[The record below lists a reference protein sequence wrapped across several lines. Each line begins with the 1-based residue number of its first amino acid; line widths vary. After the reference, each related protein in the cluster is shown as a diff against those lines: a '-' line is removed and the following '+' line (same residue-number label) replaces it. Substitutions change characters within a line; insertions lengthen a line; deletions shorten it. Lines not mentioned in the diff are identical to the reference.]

1 MRLMVLTMSLLLLVF
16 GFAKGQAA
24 VCVGN
29 QGVIIGG
36 ESGQE
41 LSPVQVFRKNNGTE
55 PGTLDPHRAEGVP
68 ASNVLRDLFEGLVME
83 DPSGRYVPGAA
94 ESWTL
99 SQDAKTY
106 MEQRRQSNSRR
117 FCLWPAKERRPGHA
131 VKLLKHAIPNQKRQ
145 RHSVGKKEFRNTR
158 G

>member
-1 MRLMVLTMSLLLLVF
+1 MRLMVLTMSLLLLIF

-29 QGVIIGG
+29 QDVIIGG

-94 ESWTL
+94 ESWPL
-99 SQDAKTY
+99 SQDAKTVT
-106 MEQRRQSNSRR
+106 
-117 FCLWPAKERRPGHA
+117 F
-131 VKLLKHAIPNQKRQ
+131 
-145 RHSVGKKEFRNTR
+145 
-158 G
+158 